1 MKHKYLKHWL
11 DNPQTLSRFWLI
23 LCVLLILSVF
33 GELFV
38 THSHS
43 SFMYSFGFSAWFGF
57 GVGAVS
63 IGVSKVWKSLLKQ
76 KDTYYDE

>member
-11 DNPQTLSRFWLI
+11 DSPQTLKRFWLVI
-23 LCVLLILSVF
+23 FVLLIFSVF
-33 GELFV
+33 AELFV

-43 SFMYSFGFSAWFGF
+43 GFMYSFGFSAWFGF
-57 GVGAVS
+57 GVAVLS
-63 IGVSKVWKSLLKQ
+63 IGISKVWKRFLKR